1 MSEANARATKNMGR
15 LKPPKMKARNRPIST
30 MAPEMPLV
38 MERTGFRMMFFSFL
52 QLKAQFIPCF
62 SMCDFS
68 SMLAHEAGDELRSLP
83 FVG

>member
-1 MSEANARATKNMGR
+1 
-15 LKPPKMKARNRPIST
+15 
-30 MAPEMPLV
+30 